1 MMRFI
6 LYSIFTSLA
15 RMFIDRQVSR
25 NASRIFSMI
34 DRDLPEVFNSG
45 KPRLVDQTIARAIAA
60 ATVSSPIA
68 IHPYQVQQ
76 VRDLFDPEA
85 FTARKLR

>member
-34 DRDLPEVFNSG
+34 DRDLPEVLASG
-45 KPRLVDQTIARAIAA
+45 KPRLVDEAIARAIGAA
-60 ATVSSPIA
+60 AGLPSIA

-76 VRDLFDPEA
+76 VRDLFDPGA
-85 FTARKLR
+85 FAARRAR